1 MLLNLSFLD
10 WAIVAAFFAITL
22 GIGLSAAKLAGRS
35 LAEYFVGGR
44 SMPWWLLGFS
54 MVATTFS
61 TDVPNLVTNFVREKG
76 VFGNWGWWAMLPSG
90 MLTVFLYAKL
100 WRRSGTITDLE
111 YYEIRYSGKM
121 AAWLRGF
128 RAVYLGLFFNAI
140 VMASVNLA
148 AIKIGAAMLNLT
160 PVQSILGA
168 MVITAFFSAVS
179 GLRGV
184 LLSDFVLF
192 VASMV
197 GAIGAAVI
205 LLGLPEIGGLSGL
218 MDKLAASPELLRKTE
233 VMGWSNKA
241 DFIAMF
247 LIPITIVWWSVWYPG
262 SEPGGGGFI
271 VQRMLAAK
279 NEEHAVGATLFF
291 NVAHYALRPWPWI
304 LVALCSLIVYPDRA
318 SLVAAV
324 GSVLPESQIQSDVAY
339 SLMLT
344 RLPVGWVG
352 LMVASLCAAYVS
364 TQSTLVNW
372 GASYLVND
380 FYGRFIQPRAS
391 ERRLVNMGRI
401 CTVLL
406 MVVSGVLS
414 LFMESAMNNFNIIL
428 SIGAGT
434 GLLFMVRWYWW
445 RINAAAEVTA
455 MVSSFVFA
463 LYFNLLHPCLFPNF
477 PLSASENMIY
487 AVALTTLC
495 WVLAAIFGP
504 RTDDQVLFD
513 FVRKINPGGP
523 GWNAVRLKAT
533 QQGVSLDNPNAPAIP
548 LAPGILASFTSCLCV
563 YALLIGTGDV
573 IFGHWGRFVVQAVV
587 ALVSG
592 VATYLVWKRAR

>member
-1 MLLNLSFLD
+1 MLLNLSVWD
-10 WAIVAAFFAITL
+10 WVIVAAFFAITL
-22 GIGLSAAKLAGRS
+22 GIGMSAAKLAGKS
-35 LAEYFVGGR
+35 MAEFFVGGR

-76 VFGNWGWWAMLPSG
+76 VFGNWCWWAMLPSG
-90 MLTVFLYAKL
+90 MTTAFLYAKL

-111 YYEIRYSGKM
+111 YYEIRYSGKL
-121 AAWLRGF
+121 AAWLRGV

-168 MVITAFFSAVS
+168 MIITALFSAVG

-192 VASMV
+192 IASMV
-197 GAIGAAVI
+197 GAIGAALI
-205 LLGLPEIGGLSGL
+205 LLRLPEIGGVSGL
-218 MDKLAASPELLRKTE
+218 VQQLSQSPELLRKTE
-233 VMGWSNKA
+233 VMGWASKA
-241 DFIAMF
+241 DFVSMF

-262 SEPGGGGFI
+262 AEPGGGGFI

-279 NEEHAVGATLFF
+279 NENHAEGATFFF
-291 NVAHYALRPWPWI
+291 NLAHYALRPWPWI
-304 LVALCSLIVYPDRA
+304 LVALCSLIIYPDRA
-318 SLVAAV
+318 SLLNAV
-324 GSVLPESQIQSDVAY
+324 GNVLPESQVQSDVAY

-344 RLPVGWVG
+344 KLPVGWIG
-352 LMVASLCAAYVS
+352 LMVASLAAAFVS
-364 TQSTLVNW
+364 TQSTLLNW

-380 FYGRFIQPRAS
+380 FYGRFVDKNAS
-391 ERRLVNMGRI
+391 EKKLVNMGRV

-406 MVVSGVLS
+406 MVVSGVIS
-414 LFMESAMNNFNIIL
+414 LYMESAMSNFNIIL

-445 RINAAAEVTA
+445 RINAASEVTA
-455 MVSSFVFA
+455 MVSSFIFA
-463 LYFNLLHPCLFPNF
+463 VYFNILHNKLFPGMQ
-477 PLSASENMIY
+477 LGDSEKMIY

-495 WVLAAIFGP
+495 WVLAAFFGP
-504 RTDDQVLFD
+504 QTEEKVLFD
-513 FVRKINPGGP
+513 FVRRINPSGC
-523 GWNAVRLKAT
+523 GWSKVRQLAASK
-533 QQGVSLDNPNAPAIP
+533 GVDLTGDGVPSVSFGL
-548 LAPGILASFTSCLCV
+548 GILLSLTSCICI
-563 YALLIGTGDV
+563 YALLIGIGDA
-573 IFGHWGRFVVQAVV
+573 IFARWGHCAIQTLLV
-587 ALVSG
+587 LVSG
-592 VATYLVWKRAR
+592 GITYALWKRS

>member
-1 MLLNLSFLD
+1 MSEF
-10 WAIVAAFFAITL
+10 
-22 GIGLSAAKLAGRS
+22 
-35 LAEYFVGGR
+35 FVGGR

-76 VFGNWGWWAMLPSG
+76 VFGNWSWWAMLPSG
-90 MLTVFLYAKL
+90 MMTVFLYAKL

-111 YYEIRYSGKM
+111 YYEIRYSGKL

-160 PVQSILGA
+160 PVQSIVGA
-168 MVITAFFSAVS
+168 MVITALFSAVG

-192 VASMV
+192 IASMV
-197 GAIGAAVI
+197 GAIGAALI
-205 LLGLPEIGGLSGL
+205 LLHLPEIGGISGL
-218 MDKLAASPELLRKTE
+218 VSKLSESPELLRKTE
-233 VMGWSNKA
+233 VMGYASKA
-241 DFIAMF
+241 DFIGMF

-262 SEPGGGGFI
+262 AEPGGGGFI

-279 NEEHAVGATLFF
+279 DENHAEGATFFF
-291 NVAHYALRPWPWI
+291 NLAHYALRPWPWI
-304 LVALCSLIVYPDRA
+304 IVALCSLIIYPDRQA
-318 SLVAAV
+318 LIAAV
-324 GSVLPESQIQSDVAY
+324 GGILPESQVQSDVAY

-344 RLPVGWVG
+344 KLPVGWIG
-352 LMVASLCAAYVS
+352 LMVASLAAAYVS
-364 TQSTLVNW
+364 TQSTLLNW

-380 FYGRFIQPRAS
+380 FYGRFVNPQATDKK
-391 ERRLVNMGRI
+391 LVNMGRL
-401 CTVLL
+401 CTLLL
-406 MVVSGVLS
+406 MAVSGVIS
-414 LFMESAMNNFNIIL
+414 LYMESAMNNFNIIL

-445 RINAAAEVTA
+445 RINAASEVTA
-455 MVSSFVFA
+455 MVSSFIFA
-463 LYFNLLHPCLFPNF
+463 VYFNIVHNRLFPNM
-477 PLSASENMIY
+477 PLGDSEKMIY

-504 RTDDQVLFD
+504 KTDENVLFA
-513 FVRKINPGGP
+513 FVKKINPAGF
-523 GWNAVRLKAT
+523 GWNSIRKLAAEK
-533 QQGVSLDNPNAPAIP
+533 GVDLNCGDLPSVKLGK
-548 LAPGILASFTSCLCV
+548 GIL
-563 YALLIGTGDV
+563 
-573 IFGHWGRFVVQAVV
+573 
-587 ALVSG
+587 
-592 VATYLVWKRAR
+592 